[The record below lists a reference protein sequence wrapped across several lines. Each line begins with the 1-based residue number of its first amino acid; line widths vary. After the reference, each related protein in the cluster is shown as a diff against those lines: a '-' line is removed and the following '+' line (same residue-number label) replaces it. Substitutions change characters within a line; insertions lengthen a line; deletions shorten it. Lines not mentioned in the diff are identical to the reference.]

1 MPGTHLFRYFH
12 TNTDSF
18 HKHSQH
24 SFSVPS
30 TVLGPRNKRADP
42 LSDSLSSLWR
52 IKMCNEQL
60 LNQSVVST
68 VIEISV
74 EFVWGEFDR
83 ASSHA

>member
-1 MPGTHLFRYFH
+1 
-12 TNTDSF
+12 
-18 HKHSQH
+18 
-24 SFSVPS
+24 
-30 TVLGPRNKRADP
+30 
-42 LSDSLSSLWR
+42 
-52 IKMCNEQL
+52 MCNEQL